1 MLVLKTSLKTKKKT
15 GDLKKN
21 FMDVN
26 SSNSTTKYINFYEI
40 IKVKNAKHSFAIYNT
55 DRENKPGTH
64 WWSLLDIYPKK
75 KTFYYLIVLD
85 LHVFKNL
92 LQIMI

>member
-1 MLVLKTSLKTKKKT
+1 MLVLKTSLKTKKKNRWFKEK
-15 GDLKKN
+15 LH
-21 FMDVN
+21 DVN

-40 IKVKNAKHSFAIYNT
+40 IKVKNAKHSFAIFNT
-55 DRENKPGTH
+55 DSKPGTH
-64 WWSLLDIYPKK
+64 WWSLLDIYLKK

-85 LHVFKNL
+85 LHVLKNL